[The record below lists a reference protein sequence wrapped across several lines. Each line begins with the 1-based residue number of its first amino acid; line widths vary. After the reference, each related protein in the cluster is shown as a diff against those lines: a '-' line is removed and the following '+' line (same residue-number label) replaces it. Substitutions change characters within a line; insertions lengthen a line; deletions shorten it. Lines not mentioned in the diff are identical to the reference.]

1 MENIKNEN
9 KVNEKTVSFTDFLN
23 KRRIEKQNKVVNGT
37 TILDKE
43 DIEDI
48 SKIRKE
54 IKKMELTHDSNIKK
68 IQLENE
74 LKNES
79 INEKLKNI
87 DNFIELQRK
96 ENEITKAELEKAKN
110 DVRKSVVKQATDFF
124 NVKNEN
130 NKNLIVDDKKQALL
144 FFRNSKK
151 CTIVSA
157 ITSIV
162 GMLID
167 LMPTFVEGTM
177 TERIISLLIASA
189 SIFLYIFIARMS
201 SSLLNMLPN
210 YINNYAEKKDKK
222 SICIIILSL
231 IGVGSNIILSIMTN
245 FLFWSV
251 TKLII
256 FVKYFLAFILDI
268 FSIIFTLIGTELKNL
283 NYNERKT
290 KVYNDI
296 INTKDETK
304 KRTVKKDNTNTKN
317 TNNVGRKTNTKEY
330 NMLYDYI
337 LNNIEKGDRVTPKK
351 CNFCGNKTMF
361 YEYINCMDFV
371 IKKDKFYYKK

>member
-1 MENIKNEN
+1 MENTKN
-9 KVNEKTVSFTDFLN
+9 KINEKTVSFTDFLN
-23 KRRIEKQNKVVNGT
+23 KRKIERQNKVVNGT
-37 TILDKE
+37 TILDKD

-48 SKIRKE
+48 SRIKKE
-54 IKKMELTHDSNIKK
+54 IRKMELTHDSNIKK
-68 IQLENE
+68 IQLEND

-87 DNFIELQRK
+87 DNFIELQKK
-96 ENEITKAELEKAKN
+96 ENEITKCELEKAKN

-130 NKNLIVDDKKQALL
+130 NVNLINDDKKQSSI

-157 ITSIV
+157 ATSIV

-167 LMPTFVEGTM
+167 LMPTFITGTM
-177 TERIISLLIASA
+177 TERIISVLVASA

-201 SSLLNMLPN
+201 SSLLNMLPT
-210 YINNYAEKKDKK
+210 YMNNYAEKKDKK
-222 SICIIILSL
+222 SIAIICLSL

-283 NYNERKT
+283 NYNEKKT
-290 KVYNDI
+290 KIYNDI
-296 INTKDETK
+296 INTKDEPK
-304 KRTVKKDNTNTKN
+304 KRVVKKDNTNVKN

-337 LNNIEKGDRVTPKK
+337 SNNIEKGDRITPKK
-351 CNFCGNKTMF
+351 CDFAGNKTMF
-361 YEYINCMDFV
+361 YEYINCMDF
-371 IKKDKFYYKK
+371 IEKKDKFYYKK

>member
-1 MENIKNEN
+1 MENMKN
-9 KVNEKTVSFTDFLN
+9 KINEKTVSFTDFLN
-23 KRRIEKQNKVVNGT
+23 KRKIERQNKVVNGT
-37 TILDKE
+37 TILDKD

-48 SKIRKE
+48 ARIKKE
-54 IKKMELTHDSNIKK
+54 IRKMELTHDSNIKK
-68 IQLENE
+68 IQLEND

-87 DNFIELQRK
+87 DNFIELQKK
-96 ENEITKAELEKAKN
+96 ENEITKVELEKAKN

-130 NKNLIVDDKKQALL
+130 NVNLINDDKKQSSI

-157 ITSIV
+157 VTSIV

-167 LMPTFVEGTM
+167 LMPTFITGTM
-177 TERIISLLIASA
+177 TERIISVLVASA

-222 SICIIILSL
+222 SIVIILLSL
-231 IGVGSNIILSIMTN
+231 VGVGSNIILSIITN
-245 FLFWSV
+245 FLFWSA

-283 NYNERKT
+283 NYNEKKT
-290 KVYNDI
+290 KIYNDI
-296 INTKDETK
+296 INTKDEPK
-304 KRTVKKDNTNTKN
+304 KRVVKKDNTNVKN

-330 NMLYDYI
+330 NILYDYI
-337 LNNIEKGDRVTPKK
+337 SNNIEKGDRITPKK
-351 CNFCGNKTMF
+351 CNFVGNKTMF

-371 IKKDKFYYKK
+371 EKKDKFYYKK